1 MIKLEEELRWKIME
15 INIFDNKTPRRIH
28 IIKNHSIWISI
39 CVVIKEQT
47 QEKKFDCEEREI
59 D

>member
-1 MIKLEEELRWKIME
+1 ME

-39 CVVIKEQT
+39 CIVIKEQT